1 MHTGVQTN
9 PKRQE
14 IPLELTAVVEHA
26 DFSLL
31 KAPGVDYAI
40 HDFEVVLVLDWVGQ
54 GGINFDVAVDAAK
67 EVLP

>member
-1 MHTGVQTN
+1 
-9 PKRQE
+9 
-14 IPLELTAVVEHA
+14 LTAVVEHA

-31 KAPGVDYAI
+31 KAPGADYAI
-40 HDFEVVLVLDWVGQ
+40 HDFEVVLVLDWVGK